1 MRYEK
6 GHKDASRQRILEVAA
21 RRFQKEG
28 VAAVGIASLMSDVGL
43 THGGFYSHFAS
54 KEDLASI
61 ALAQALE
68 HSATILAQAA
78 RDGGIAAMI
87 CTYLQS
93 THRDNPDRGCAIAS
107 VAAEIARHPVETR
120 AALTLG
126 MEKII
131 DLFACYLPHADPQMR
146 RDRALQIFSSLVGA
160 LQLARMVS
168 DSTLSERIL
177 RNGEI
182 AALALAEIT

>member
-6 GHKDASRQRILEVAA
+6 GRKDTSRQRILEVAS
-21 RRFQKEG
+21 RRFRKEG
-28 VAAVGIASLMSDVGL
+28 VDAVGIASLMSDVGL

-54 KEDLASI
+54 KEDLASK

-68 HSATILAQAA
+68 HTATILTQAA

-87 CTYLQS
+87 RSYLQP
-93 THRDNPDRGCAIAS
+93 THRDNPDQGCAIAS

-120 AALTLG
+120 AALTLE
-126 MEKII
+126 MEKIVN
-131 DLFACYLPHADPQMR
+131 LFARHLPYAEHRMCQ
-146 RDRALQIFSSLVGA
+146 DRALQIFSILVGT

-168 DSTLSERIL
+168 DSMLSERIL

-182 AALALAEIT
+182 AALALVEIT